1 VTAPQLLLFA
11 ILGVLFVLL
20 AWGRWRYDVVAFLA
34 LMAAVVGGLV
44 PVREAFSGFGHPA
57 TITVVAV
64 LIISRAL
71 TTSGAIDWITRA
83 IAPAAA
89 HTWSHV
95 GALSGVAAVMSA
107 FMNNVGAL
115 GLLMPAA
122 LQSARK
128 AGRSPATILMPLSF
142 GSILG
147 GLVTLI
153 GTPPNI
159 IIAAYRGEIADA
171 PFSMFDFAPVG
182 AVTAFVGLIFVA
194 TIGWRLVPA
203 GASKRAASEELFD
216 IEGYIAEARAPKGS
230 AAYGKSLAEIE
241 EMTKDID
248 ALIVGIVRGKRFYR
262 RPSRYE
268 PIKAT
273 DRLVIEAGSQEIG
286 QFASRLGLQLA
297 AHKDKHANPLKTED
311 SALVEA
317 VVAPGSR
324 LDGQTVEAQRLLRRH
339 GFTLLAVARQGTP
352 YRGRLGSLRFRV
364 GDVLLILGDVERAPE
379 ALAAFGCLPLAE
391 RGISLGNRRDALALI
406 AIFTAAIAAATLGLL
421 PTVIALSLAAVA
433 MVVVGLI
440 PVRGLYDSIEWPVIV
455 LLGSLIPVGGALQTT
470 GATDVI
476 ADAIHA
482 ATLGGSA
489 VLVLGLLM
497 VVTMTLSDILN
508 NAATAVVMAPIAVGV
523 AQRLGVESDP
533 FLMAVAVAASCAFL
547 TPIGHQNN
555 ALVMGPVRRLLAHGP
570 TLGNPHPR
578 RLDPHD
584 FAGLAA
590 LIVWALISYSLSA
603 CHSLERRLASVSC
616 SGVRKA
622 AIMSRISAAW
632 SCRWPVPKRTAAR
645 SNQTYACT

>member
-1 VTAPQLLLFA
+1 MTTPQLLLFA

-20 AWGRWRYDVVAFLA
+20 AWGRLRYDVVAFLA

-44 PVREAFSGFGHPA
+44 PAREAFAGFGHPA

-64 LIISRAL
+64 LIISKAL
-71 TTSGAIDWITRA
+71 ANSGAIDWVSRA

-89 HTWSHV
+89 RTWSHV
-95 GALSGVAAVMSA
+95 GALSGVAAIMSA

-159 IIAAYRGEIADA
+159 IIAAYRGEIAEA
-171 PFSMFDFAPVG
+171 PFGMFDFAPVG
-182 AVTAFVGLIFVA
+182 AVTAVVGLIFVA
-194 TIGWRLVPA
+194 TIGWRLVPSA
-203 GASKRAASEELFD
+203 ASQRVTSEELFD
-216 IEGYIAEARAPKGS
+216 IEGYIAEAKAPKGS
-230 AAYGKSLAEIE
+230 AAYGKTLAEIE
-241 EMTKDID
+241 ELTKDID
-248 ALIVGIVRGKRFYR
+248 ALIVGIVRGKRLYQ
-262 RPSRYE
+262 RPSRDE
-268 PIKAT
+268 PIKAS

-286 QFASRLGLQLA
+286 QFASRLGLELA
-297 AHKDKHANPLKTED
+297 AQKGSPLDTD
-311 SALVEA
+311 GNALIEA

-324 LDGQTVEAQRLLRRH
+324 LEGRVVEDLRLIRRH

-352 YRGRLGSLRFRV
+352 YRGRLGSLRLRV

-379 ALAAFGCLPLAE
+379 ALAAFGALPLAE
-391 RGISLGNRRDALALI
+391 RGISHGNRRDAIALI
-406 AIFTAAIAAATLGLL
+406 AIFAAAIAASSLGLL
-421 PTVIALSLAAVA
+421 PTVVSLSLAAAA
-433 MVVVGLI
+433 MVAAGLI
-440 PVRGLYDSIEWPVIV
+440 PIRGLYEAVEWPVVV

-476 ADAIHA
+476 ASAIHELTA
-482 ATLGGSA
+482 GGSA
-489 VLVLGLLM
+489 VLVLALLM
-497 VVTMTLSDILN
+497 IVTMTLSDILN

-523 AQRLGVESDP
+523 AQRLGVDSDP

-555 ALVMGPVRRLLAHGP
+555 ALVMGPGGYRFGDYWRM
-570 TLGNPHPR
+570 
-578 RLDPHD
+578 
-584 FAGLAA
+584 GLPLEV
-590 LIVWALISYSLSA
+590 LIVA
-603 CHSLERRLASVSC
+603 VSIPMILL
-616 SGVRKA
+616 V
-622 AIMSRISAAW
+622 
-632 SCRWPVPKRTAAR
+632 WPL
-645 SNQTYACT
+645 

>member
-1 VTAPQLLLFA
+1 MTTPQLLLFA

-20 AWGRWRYDVVAFLA
+20 AWGRLRYDVVAFLA

-44 PVREAFSGFGHPA
+44 PAREAFAGFGHPA

-71 TTSGAIDWITRA
+71 ANSGAIDWVSRA

-89 HTWSHV
+89 RTWSHV

-159 IIAAYRGEIADA
+159 IIAAYRGETAGA
-171 PFSMFDFAPVG
+171 PFGMFDFAPVG
-182 AVTAFVGLIFVA
+182 AVTAVVGLIFVA

-203 GASKRAASEELFD
+203 AARNRAASEELFD
-216 IEGYIAEARAPKGS
+216 IEGYIAEAKAPKGS
-230 AAYGKSLAEIE
+230 AAYGKTLAEIE

-248 ALIVGIVRGKRFYR
+248 ALIVGIVRGKRLYQ
-262 RPSRYE
+262 RPSRSE
-268 PIKAT
+268 PIKASE
-273 DRLVIEAGSQEIG
+273 RLVIEAGSQEIG
-286 QFASRLGLQLA
+286 QFASRLGLELA
-297 AHKDKHANPLKTED
+297 THKGAQKSPLRTEGN
-311 SALVEA
+311 ALIEA

-324 LDGQTVEAQRLLRRH
+324 LEGRAVEDLRLIRRH

-352 YRGRLGSLRFRV
+352 YRGRLGSLQFRV
-364 GDVLLILGDVERAPE
+364 GDVLLILGDAERAPE
-379 ALAAFGCLPLAE
+379 ALAAFGALPLAE
-391 RGISLGNRRDALALI
+391 RGISHGNRRDAIALI
-406 AIFTAAIAAATLGLL
+406 AIFAAAIAASSLGLL
-421 PTVIALSLAAVA
+421 PTVVSLGLAAAA

-440 PVRGLYDSIEWPVIV
+440 PVRGLYESIEWPVVV

-476 ADAIHA
+476 ATAIHELTA
-482 ATLGGSA
+482 GGSA
-489 VLVLGLLM
+489 VLVLALLM

-555 ALVMGPVRRLLAHGP
+555 ALVMGPGGYRFGDYWRM
-570 TLGNPHPR
+570 
-578 RLDPHD
+578 
-584 FAGLAA
+584 GLPLEI
-590 LIVWALISYSLSA
+590 LIVA
-603 CHSLERRLASVSC
+603 VSIPMILL
-616 SGVRKA
+616 V
-622 AIMSRISAAW
+622 
-632 SCRWPVPKRTAAR
+632 WPL
-645 SNQTYACT
+645 